1 MGAND
6 GMGLSNFSPL
16 RNGLVFL
23 EQWGRPRNGRMWGKG
38 LDIVGDYTQQKPI
51 YSDNGLQ
58 LYNEVSQ
65 NVVLFPPDYSWFL
78 YHGYLYTN

>member
-1 MGAND
+1 
-6 GMGLSNFSPL
+6 MGLSNFSSL

-23 EQWGRPRNGRMWGKG
+23 EQWGNGRMWGKG
-38 LDIVGDYTQQKPI
+38 LDIVGYYMQQKPI

-58 LYNEVSQ
+58 LYNKVSQ
-65 NVVLFPPDYSWFL
+65 NVVLFLPDYSWFL